1 MASKFT
7 TLVSILIFTA
17 LSAHGQGTA
26 STQTDK
32 QRTAIVVP
40 TAEVDADISLIEGRV
55 VIVYDGDH
63 LSVQSANGKV
73 YSIRIQ
79 GIDAPEGEQDYGK
92 KARKKLADTILNKE
106 VKVIVHKKDMYDRY
120 VGSVYINGQDVG
132 LKMIESGMAWH
143 FKRFSGE
150 QAADVR
156 EKYARAELKARNE
169 RDGLWSD
176 NAPMPPWE
184 FREEF
189 MPDSAESERQAAA
202 ESNRATIQ
210 NASVTTETRDSAVTP
225 ATTEAATPNTSG
237 RTYIM
242 GPRGG
247 CYYLRPSGSKV
258 YVKDKTLCQKP

>member
-1 MASKFT
+1 MASKFV
-7 TLVSILIFTA
+7 TLFLILFITVIIA
-17 LSAHGQGTA
+17 DGQA
-26 STQTDK
+26 PNSTQTDK
-32 QRTAIVVP
+32 QKTAIVVP
-40 TAEVDADISLIEGRV
+40 TAEIDADISLIEGRV

-63 LSVQSANGKV
+63 LSVQTTNGKV
-73 YSIRIQ
+73 YSIRVQ

-92 KARKKLADTILNKE
+92 KARKKLADIVLNKE
-106 VKVIVHKKDMYDRY
+106 VKIIVHKKDMLDRY

-132 LKMIESGMAWH
+132 LKMIESGVAWH

-156 EKYARAELKARNE
+156 EKYSRAELKARTK

-189 MPDSAESERQAAA
+189 MPETAESECRAS
-202 ESNRATIQ
+202 EEPNRGVIQ
-210 NASVTTETRDSAVTP
+210 NASVTTETAGPPTAAPASTPDS
-225 ATTEAATPNTSG
+225 SG
-237 RTYIM
+237 RTYIL

-247 CYYLRPSGSKV
+247 CYYLRPSGAKV